1 MGFMTG
7 LKANKAYRLQKNGQ
21 TEEAI
26 KIYEEAFAE
35 GLNDP
40 RYVLSY
46 ALLIIR
52 KGEYQKAKDFLV
64 KHQKAPGM
72 TPDQR
77 VTLLVDYAAC
87 CFRLGDIDKGINTLE
102 QQHRKGETGLIYQTL
117 GYLYVEKYDAA
128 HKPEFPPEEEGAEA
142 EETAAAE
149 ETAEETEETAEAAE
163 KTAEATEETAE
174 DSASG
179 EAETAQQPDGE
190 TKPETAADEKELSP
204 REAWDAGVEK
214 AEAFIKMSL
223 EYDDE
228 DPICLDN
235 MGQFLYRVREDK
247 AGAKEW
253 FEKALAI
260 KDSQID
266 TLYFL
271 SRYDEEAGDNEAAL
285 KKLEKAVVGRFS
297 PLNYCSKEA
306 VEKEILRLKG
316 VN

>member
-1 MGFMTG
+1 MGLMTG
-7 LKANKAYRLQKNGQ
+7 VKANKAYRLQQKGQ
-21 TEEAI
+21 KEEAL
-26 KIYEEAFAE
+26 KLYEEAYQE
-35 GLNDP
+35 GLDDP
-40 RYVLSY
+40 RFNLAY

-128 HKPEFPPEEEGAEA
+128 HKPEFPPEEEGAETG
-142 EETAAAE
+142 ETAVTE
-149 ETAEETEETAEAAE
+149 EPEETAEAAE
-163 KTAEATEETAE
+163 EPAETAEKTAE

-179 EAETAQQPDGE
+179 EAEPAQQPDEE
-190 TKPETAADEKELSP
+190 TKQGAAADEKVLSP

-214 AEAFIKMSL
+214 AEAFIKASL

-235 MGQFLYRVREDK
+235 MGQFLYRVREDR

-271 SRYDEEAGDNEAAL
+271 SRYDEEAGDHQAAL
-285 KKLEKAVVGRFS
+285 EKLEKAVVGRFS
-297 PLNYCSKEA
+297 PLNYCRKEE

>member
-35 GLNDP
+35 GFNDP

-52 KGEYQKAKDFLV
+52 KGEYQKAKEFLV

-72 TPDQR
+72 TTDQR
-77 VTLLVDYAAC
+77 VTLLVDYAVC
-87 CFRLGDIDKGINTLE
+87 CTRLGDVDKGINTLE

-128 HKPEFPPEEEGAEA
+128 NKPEFPPEEDTEA
-142 EETAAAE
+142 EETAVTGE
-149 ETAEETEETAEAAE
+149 P
-163 KTAEATEETAE
+163 EATEEAAE
-174 DSASG
+174 ESASG
-179 EAETAQQPDGE
+179 EAEPAQQPDQ
-190 TKPETAADEKELSP
+190 ETAGEQTAPEAAADKKELSP

-214 AEAFIKMSL
+214 AEAFIKASL

-235 MGQFLYRVREDK
+235 MGQFLYRVKEDR

-253 FEKALAI
+253 FEKALAQ

-271 SRYDEEAGDNEAAL
+271 SRYDEKAGDNQAAL
-285 KKLEKAVVGRFS
+285 AKLEKAVVGRFS